1 MILNTYDNLC
11 DNLCDELCDDWGWF
25 IDMDEV
31 NYYIKNKI
39 FQPDKSFEPD
49 NSKKKINKKIDKL
62 QTIEEY
68 EDEYDY
74 YQKNHKDLEEN
85 YDIKFNSS
93 NKYDFNKI
101 EVNKND
107 LNKNE
112 EKQSGDNIYSTT
124 LLTAFFAYVIFI
136 VL

>member
-11 DNLCDELCDDWGWF
+11 DDLYGNLCDDWGWF
-25 IDMDEV
+25 IDIDEV
-31 NYYIKNKI
+31 NYYKKNKI
-39 FQPDKSFEPD
+39 FQQDKSFEPD

-74 YQKNHKDLEEN
+74 YQKNHKNMEEY

-101 EVNKND
+101 MNKND
-107 LNKNE
+107 FIKNE
-112 EKQSGDNIYSTT
+112 ETLSGDNIYSTT
-124 LLTAFFAYVIFI
+124 LITAFFAYVIFI

>member
-11 DNLCDELCDDWGWF
+11 DDLYGNLCDDWGWF
-25 IDMDEV
+25 IDIDDF
-31 NYYIKNKI
+31 NYYKKNKI

-74 YQKNHKDLEEN
+74 YQKNHKNMEEN

-112 EKQSGDNIYSTT
+112 EKQSEDNIYSTT

>member
-1 MILNTYDNLC
+1 MILNTYD
-11 DNLCDELCDDWGWF
+11 DLCDDWGWF
-25 IDMDEV
+25 IDIDEV
-31 NYYIKNKI
+31 NYYKKNRI
-39 FQPDKSFEPD
+39 FEPD
-49 NSKKKINKKIDKL
+49 KCKKKIYKKIDKL
-62 QTIEEY
+62 QAIEEY

-74 YQKNHKDLEEN
+74 YQKNYKNLEEN

-93 NKYDFNKI
+93 NKNDFNKI

-107 LNKNE
+107 LNKNQ

-124 LLTAFFAYVIFI
+124 LITAFFAYVIFI